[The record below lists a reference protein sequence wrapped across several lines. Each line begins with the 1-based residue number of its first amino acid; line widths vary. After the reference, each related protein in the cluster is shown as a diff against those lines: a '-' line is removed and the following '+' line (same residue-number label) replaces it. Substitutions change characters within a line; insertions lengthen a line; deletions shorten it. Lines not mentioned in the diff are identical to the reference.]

1 MNTST
6 SLKPFHV
13 ILFKSKYSRL
23 SFSGNFLFINL
34 PAFNNAVINTDC
46 AKIDGGAATCLAL
59 VTFDVLLLALKNY
72 QGLVASV
79 FSLFS
84 KNLNKK
90 YFFPFHLLNINTRGA
105 LLLAKTLHELLGR
118 SLSNSVRIVCKSQ

>member
-6 SLKPFHV
+6 SLKSFHV

-34 PAFNNAVINTDC
+34 PAFNNAAINTDC

-59 VTFDVLLLALKNY
+59 VIFDILLLALKNY

-90 YFFPFHLLNINTRGA
+90 YFFPFHLLNINTRVA
-105 LLLAKTLHELLGR
+105 LSLAKTLHELLR
-118 SLSNSVRIVCKSQ
+118 RR